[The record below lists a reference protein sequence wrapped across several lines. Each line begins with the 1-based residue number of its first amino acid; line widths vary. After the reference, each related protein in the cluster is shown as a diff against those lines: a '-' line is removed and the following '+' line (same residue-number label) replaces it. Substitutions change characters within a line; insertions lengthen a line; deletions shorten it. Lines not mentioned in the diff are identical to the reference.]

1 MLVRIYFARKI
12 ISKKTNSYELG
23 PFYSGGRISNQ
34 DEYDHRYQNHQD
46 LNHPGLSAARIN
58 GEERKQKT
66 LESLVYQQS

>member
-1 MLVRIYFARKI
+1 MLVRRYFARKI

-46 LNHPGLSAARIN
+46 LNHPG
-58 GEERKQKT
+58 
-66 LESLVYQQS
+66 YQQPESTGKKENKKP